1 MVEKYQ
7 PIIESLPCNS
17 NIWCFTYDDL
27 NFSKISTLGKGT
39 FGTMYESEWDGIKIT
54 IKVLNF
60 IGSYKIIGAE
70 KSFIS

>member
-1 MVEKYQ
+1 
-7 PIIESLPCNS
+7 
-17 NIWCFTYDDL
+17 
-27 NFSKISTLGKGT
+27 
-39 FGTMYESEWDGIKIT
+39 MYESEWDGIKIT